1 MKAVVVNAFGPLDT
15 AGVEERPDPMPG
27 AGEVVIDVAAAEA
40 NYPDILVMEGNY
52 QVKPPLPFSPGK
64 AAAGVVA
71 TVGEGVGGIS
81 VGDRVAAQ
89 VEYGAYAEKMVA
101 RQDSVFKLPDGIDF
115 VTAAALGL
123 TYQTSYFALQRRG
136 RLKPGE
142 TVLVLGASGGI
153 GVASL
158 QLARALGAAFV
169 IAAVRHEDDAAI
181 ARQAGADHVIL
192 VDRPDLG
199 RALREEVWS
208 HTGGLG
214 VDIVIDPVGGAV
226 TEAAF
231 RAMAWEGRLVV
242 VGFAA
247 GEIPAV
253 RANYL
258 LVKNIEVSGLQWS
271 DYRDRAPDLV
281 AKAQAEIFRL
291 AREAK
296 LEPIVSAIYPL
307 ADFATALS
315 LIRNGKA
322 QGKIILDVAL
332 RNHS

>member
-15 AGVEERPDPMPG
+15 AGVEERPDPAPG
-27 AGEVVIDVAAAEA
+27 AGEVVLDVVAAEA
-40 NYPDILVMEGNY
+40 NYPDILVVEGNY

-64 AAAGVVA
+64 AAAGVVSM
-71 TVGEGVGGIS
+71 VGESVSGLA

-89 VEYGAYAEKMVA
+89 VEYGAYAEKLVA
-101 RQDSVFKLPDGIDF
+101 RRDSVFKLPNGMDF

-153 GVASL
+153 GVASI
-158 QLARALGAAFV
+158 QLAGALGAACV
-169 IAAVRHEDDAAI
+169 IGAVRSKDDAAI
-181 ARQAGADHVIL
+181 ARQAGASHVIL

-199 RALREEVWS
+199 KALREEVWS
-208 HTGGLG
+208 HTDGRGA
-214 VDIVIDPVGGAV
+214 DIVIDPVGGAV

-231 RAMAWEGRLVV
+231 RAVAWEGRLVI

-247 GEIPAV
+247 GEVPAV

-271 DYRDRAPDLV
+271 DYRDRTPELV
-281 AKAQAEIFRL
+281 AEAQAEIFRL
-291 AREAK
+291 AGAGK
-296 LEPIVSAIYPL
+296 LEPIVSATYPF
-307 ADFATALS
+307 ADFAQALS
-315 LIRNGKA
+315 LIRDGKA
-322 QGKIILDVAL
+322 QGKIILEVGQWNRL
-332 RNHS
+332 